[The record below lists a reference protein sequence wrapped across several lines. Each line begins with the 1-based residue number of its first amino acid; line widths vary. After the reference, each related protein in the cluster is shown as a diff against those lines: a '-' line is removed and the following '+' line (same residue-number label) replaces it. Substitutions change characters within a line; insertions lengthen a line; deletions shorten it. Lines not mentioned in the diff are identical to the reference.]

1 MHGKLFDGAKNVRDW
16 LDRLGARDGVK
27 RGMRLDGA
35 ANGHE
40 SHAAPRLFHGD
51 KPRSRADK
59 FP

>member
-1 MHGKLFDGAKNVRDW
+1 MHGKLFDGAKDVRDW

-40 SHAAPRLFHGD
+40 SHAAPSAI
-51 KPRSRADK
+51 PRRQTALES
-59 FP
+59 